1 MRKEPSRFCGKFVMC
16 SVALGGLLLSST
28 PAARAALTQL
38 HIKNC
43 SGATGSPS
51 PAFGGISF
59 GSVGSYEVICG
70 TFTGAVNPLNPRNAA
85 IIDIANA
92 PRDTSGLVEYTVN
105 FQIIR
110 PVNLANGNGR
120 IIYDMPNRGGAG
132 ALSTLNSSPGVPAA
146 TNNATA
152 STITTAAS
160 AGTGFLMNLGWS
172 IVEVGWDITV
182 PTVTGTSFG
191 VNFPVTTNSDG
202 SPITGP
208 ATEELDVDFTATPAT
223 LPLTYPPVTA
233 TPANAN
239 GSLTVRENYGDTPIP
254 IPACS
259 PTVNVVCWTYTTN
272 ALTGINPGGYTGTA
286 VQLRTNGSL
295 SGVQINFGAAGTYS
309 PTALYEFTYQAMN
322 PVPAGLGFAA
332 IRDLATFLRTATADD
347 NSPPTPN
354 PLAGYV
360 KYIYTICS
368 SQPCRTTHDYVLW
381 GFNQNEDGATGPQG
395 RVIDGMLNYLGGGDG
410 IFMNYRFSQPTRT
423 QRQHIARWTPEF
435 QFPFAD
441 LTINDHVT
449 HQTDGRQ
456 AFCEKSNTCP
466 NTFEANSENE
476 WYSKGGSMLTTDGQ
490 GHDLDLTQT
499 PNVRYYQLSSF
510 PHGTGNSTTLG
521 ICQQF
526 GNPLNSA
533 AVERALLLDLDAW
546 TSNGTPPPANQV
558 PTIADGTLVP
568 SLPLG
573 GQGFPNLLSLGVSNA
588 NISHTGDLF
597 NFGPLFDEGIL
608 TVLPPILLGTPYQIF
623 VPETDADGN
632 DLAGV
637 RVPEVAVPLAT
648 YAGWNLRAP
657 RTDSRC
663 RSRMAAMPPAN
674 TFLSPAPS
682 HRGSPAIRGS
692 HCSSATAVK
701 RTT

>member
-1 MRKEPSRFCGKFVMC
+1 
-16 SVALGGLLLSST
+16 
-28 PAARAALTQL
+28 
-38 HIKNC
+38 
-43 SGATGSPS
+43 
-51 PAFGGISF
+51 
-59 GSVGSYEVICG
+59 
-70 TFTGAVNPLNPRNAA
+70 
-85 IIDIANA
+85 
-92 PRDTSGLVEYTVN
+92 
-105 FQIIR
+105 
-110 PVNLANGNGR
+110 
-120 IIYDMPNRGGAG
+120 
-132 ALSTLNSSPGVPAA
+132 
-146 TNNATA
+146 
-152 STITTAAS
+152 
-160 AGTGFLMNLGWS
+160 
-172 IVEVGWDITV
+172 
-182 PTVTGTSFG
+182 
-191 VNFPVTTNSDG
+191 
-202 SPITGP
+202 
-208 ATEELDVDFTATPAT
+208 
-223 LPLTYPPVTA
+223 
-233 TPANAN
+233 
-239 GSLTVRENYGDTPIP
+239 
-254 IPACS
+254 
-259 PTVNVVCWTYTTN
+259 
-272 ALTGINPGGYTGTA
+272 
-286 VQLRTNGSL
+286 
-295 SGVQINFGAAGTYS
+295 
-309 PTALYEFTYQAMN
+309 MN

-332 IRDLATFLRTATADD
+332 IRDLATFLRTAATDD
-347 NSPPTPN
+347 NSTPN
-354 PLAGYV
+354 PLPPPYV
-360 KYIYTICS
+360 QKIYTICS
-368 SQPCRTTHDYVLW
+368 SQPCRTTHDYVLL
-381 GFNQNEDGATGPQG
+381 GFNQNEDGATGSAG
-395 RVIDGMLNYLGGGDG
+395 TVIDGMLNYLGGGDG

-456 AFCEKSNTCP
+456 AVCEKSNTCP

-490 GHDLDLTQT
+490 GHDLDLSQT

-533 AVERALLLDLDAW
+533 AVERALLIDLDAW
-546 TSNGTPPPANQV
+546 TSNGTAPPANQV

-657 RTDSRC
+657 RTGQPVPIKDGCDATGQYLPLASTVASRVAGDP
-663 RSRMAAMPPAN
+663 RLSLQQRYSSQTDYVNKVTQAAQQLEAEGFLLPADVALY
-674 TFLSPAPS
+674 TSTAAVAGTTLPLPSSSYTDGEPGADITAPFIAPSPSASLKMGPQAMEGDLKLSP
-682 HRGSPAIRGS
+682 G
-692 HCSSATAVK
+692 ATLLGGF
-701 RTT
+701 